1 MTSEILK
8 SIKKFEQLQSKYA
21 KYGAE
26 DSETH
31 GAFQTVISHAL
42 SDRKLEIGQPI
53 DWRLNH
59 PIPAEDLKPINDE
72 LTAQA
77 WNVYTT
83 ILSLSQKSD
92 LEELRRYCW
101 RIYKT

>member
-1 MTSEILK
+1 MTLEILK

-21 KYGAE
+21 DYGAQA
-26 DSETH
+26 SETH
-31 GAFQTVISHAL
+31 HVFQTMISHAL

-53 DWRLNH
+53 DWGLTH
-59 PIPAEDLKPINDE
+59 PAEDLKLIIEE
-72 LTAQA
+72 LTTQA

-83 ILSLSQKSD
+83 ILSLSQKAD

-101 RIYKT
+101 RVYKS